1 MIPERE
7 KFIVRLP
14 SHLHARIKSTAK
26 EDKRSMNN
34 EIVDR
39 LEKSFA
45 STQTD
50 VLDEKIKL
58 ILLQNI
64 DALERQIETLQAQTA
79 DPEK

>member
-1 MIPERE
+1 MRPERE

-45 STQTD
+45 TLQTD
-50 VLDEKIKL
+50 GLDDKIKL
-58 ILLQNI
+58 VLLQNI
-64 DALERQIETLQAQTA
+64 ETLEQRIESLQAQMA
-79 DPEK
+79 NPEK